1 MSSGLFWMFVLYTSF
16 IAIVALVLFVVAL
29 I

>member
-1 MSSGLFWMFVLYTSF
+1 MSGGLFWMFALYTSF

>member
-16 IAIVALVLFVVAL
+16 IGIAALVLFVVAL